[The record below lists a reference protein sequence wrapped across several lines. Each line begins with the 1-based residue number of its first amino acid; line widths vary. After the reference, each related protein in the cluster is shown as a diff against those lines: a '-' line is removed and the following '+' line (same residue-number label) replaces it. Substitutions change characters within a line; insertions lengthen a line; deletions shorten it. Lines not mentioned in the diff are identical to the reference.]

1 MTAPPWSEV
10 ALYCPECDM
19 PAWVEWSDALSS
31 TSDAV
36 EHVRL
41 RCFGRHWF
49 DMPAEYLHRDRTTAV
64 ERSGIVDS
72 RGDTPIATS
81 SPSSSGTTP
90 AGRDQAPTDNSW
102 KGVSR

>member
-1 MTAPPWSEV
+1 MTTRPWSEV

-19 PAWVEWSDALSS
+19 PAWVEWSDVLSS

-49 DMPAEYLHRDRTTAV
+49 DMPAEYLYRDRIAA
-64 ERSGIVDS
+64 EQRSSTFDS
-72 RGDTPIATS
+72 RRDTPRATS
-81 SPSSSGTTP
+81 VSSGTTA
-90 AGRDQAPTDNSW
+90 AGRDQAPPDNSW
-102 KGVSR
+102 KDASR